1 MPPNSTFHKGTLHA
15 RDRRRN
21 IISNLFS
28 KRQRLRP
35 MPTTF
40 QAWMVCCFLTST
52 ISPMTKP
59 LKKWNIKNLQRINIK
74 MCCFKRHDTISLL
87 SIFFNIS
94 ITSFWWKWNY
104 INLLMKS
111 PCRKKKNIAICNN
124 IIFITFGSLYSMTLL
139 LVANHQVK
147 RFKCNR
153 SSSQRI
159 LKNEP

>member
-15 RDRRRN
+15 GDRRRN
-21 IISNLFS
+21 IILNLFS

-40 QAWMVCCFLTST
+40 QACMVCCFLTST

-59 LKKWNIKNLQRINIK
+59 LKKWDIKNLQRINIK
-74 MCCFKRHDTISLL
+74 LCCFKRHDTISMLY
-87 SIFFNIS
+87 IFLNIS
-94 ITSFWWKWNY
+94 IRNFYENKTTIRTGKNSSF
-104 INLLMKS
+104 LE
-111 PCRKKKNIAICNN
+111 ICNN
-124 IIFITFGSLYSMTLL
+124 IIFITFGSLYCMTLL

>member
-15 RDRRRN
+15 GDRRRN

-59 LKKWNIKNLQRINIK
+59 LKKMKCKKFATYRYKTVLFQ
-74 MCCFKRHDTISLL
+74 
-87 SIFFNIS
+87 
-94 ITSFWWKWNY
+94 TS
-104 INLLMKS
+104 
-111 PCRKKKNIAICNN
+111 
-124 IIFITFGSLYSMTLL
+124 
-139 LVANHQVK
+139 
-147 RFKCNR
+147 
-153 SSSQRI
+153 
-159 LKNEP
+159 